1 MTMAISNINREKCVQ
16 CGMCENYCPMD
27 VIRVDEN
34 KRPEIKYVQDCM
46 LCCLCEVRCP
56 VKAITVTPDKEVSPL
71 LAWG

>member
-1 MTMAISNINREKCVQ
+1 MAISNIDREKCIQ

-27 VIRVDEN
+27 VIRTKNGV
-34 KRPEIKYVQDCM
+34 PEIKYVQDCM

-56 VKAITVTPDKEVSPL
+56 AKAITVTPNKEISPM